1 MQINHQVH
9 LFLSV
14 DDTRVIMNWIQG
26 GTSAN
31 VHFGEGQI
39 SYTLQLHHSRWWV
52 TVDVEFMGYDKLLHF
67 TGYIMQLDLKT

>member
-39 SYTLQLHHSRWWV
+39 SYTVYNYTIADGESR
-52 TVDVEFMGYDKLLHF
+52 
-67 TGYIMQLDLKT
+67 